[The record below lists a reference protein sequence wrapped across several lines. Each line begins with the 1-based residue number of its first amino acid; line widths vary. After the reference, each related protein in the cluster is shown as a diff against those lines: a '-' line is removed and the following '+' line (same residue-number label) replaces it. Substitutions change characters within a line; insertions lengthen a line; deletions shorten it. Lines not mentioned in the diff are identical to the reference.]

1 MPRLRQQNPQAY
13 GSTANINSEFES
25 LIRYINSAE
34 LGNKTIGEL
43 LAQLF
48 DTDGI
53 WAGPVQIRFDA
64 ANGLEYR
71 VGSYTDD
78 SEGWL
83 NVSPSSTFKGAPGE
97 NVGAIEGPFIYNRQD
112 TVATASQTVIPYTVD
127 SNGADILVYK
137 NGLLLRDHNSAYTWS
152 DTAVTLASGAS
163 VNDLITIWTV
173 RDNPNAVFRRSDVLA
188 TAGQVVF
195 SFLHEASEHV
205 LVYKNGILQREGV
218 SYDYTQSPTSGT
230 VTFTSALLVNDLV
243 TMIVAD
249 NTTTSNVPG
258 IMLTEGFCNEDGFIT
273 YDRIAVEDGE
283 IPQAK
288 VSGLA
293 TLAANRPK
301 VTVGSGTPSSPTAG
315 DLWVD
320 TSATPNQLKFYSG
333 SVWVTTNPATT
344 LPTFTSSNANQYVRL
359 NGTGTAYELGNIDFS
374 SLVPQTYMGAA
385 NGVASLDSDGK
396 LPTDQLPEIFA
407 VQMLDKQ
414 VAGTLSNTTVLVQR
428 IYRQKVRID
437 GITRKTGSGTCSVQ
451 LSVDG
456 VAVGSVYG
464 VTTTA
469 ADTNFGTVIEVD
481 GTTASRRIELII
493 SSASGSD
500 LEVGLSGSV
509 LST

>member
-1 MPRLRQQNPQAY
+1 MARLRQQNPQSY
-13 GSTANINSEFES
+13 GSTSNINSEFES

-48 DTDGI
+48 DDEGV

-64 ANGLEYR
+64 SNGLEYR
-71 VGSYTDD
+71 VGEYTDD

-83 NVSPSSTFKGAPGE
+83 NVAPSSTFKGAPGE

-112 TVATASQTVIPYTVD
+112 IVATGGQTVFPYTVD
-127 SNGADILVYK
+127 ENGADLLVLK
-137 NGLLLRDHNSAYTWS
+137 NGVLLRKHASVYSSTA
-152 DTAVTLASGAS
+152 TAVTLANAALL
-163 VNDLITIWTV
+163 NDVITIWTV
-173 RDNPNAVFRRSDVLA
+173 RDNPNAIFRRSDVLA

-195 SFLHEASEHV
+195 SFLHDASEHI
-205 LVYKNGILQREGV
+205 LVFKNGVLQREGI
-218 SYDYTQSPTSGT
+218 SYDYTHSSTSGT

-258 IMLTEGFCNEDGFIT
+258 IMLTEHFCNEDGFIS
-273 YDRIAVEDGE
+273 YDRIAIEDGE

-293 TLAANRPK
+293 ALAANRPK
-301 VTVGSGTPSSPTAG
+301 VTVGSSTPVSPTAG

-333 SVWVTTNPATT
+333 SAWVTTNPATT
-344 LPTFTSSNANQYVRL
+344 LPTFTSSNANQYVRI

-414 VAGTLSNTTVLVQR
+414 IAGALSNTTVLVQR

-437 GITRKTGSGTCSVQ
+437 GITRKLGTGTCNVQ

-481 GTTASRRIELII
+481 GTTTSRRIELII
-493 SSASGSD
+493 SSASGND
-500 LEVGLSGSV
+500 LEVGLSASV